1 MSDTGKKI
9 AEIAAQRDAA
19 RDALGAAYDKLFAQK
34 DIYLSNPP
42 PLDPAKLQGYDDGLA
57 ALLQAKADVSAVAAD
72 AIENS
77 ADAKALADQ
86 IDKINTD
93 LKAAANKINGVAGK
107 INEIGA
113 AVKQV
118 TDLVSGALALAA
130 MF

>member
-19 RDALGAAYDKLFAQK
+19 RAALGAAYDKLFAQK
-34 DIYLSNPP
+34 QIYLSNPP
-42 PLDPAKLQGYDDGLA
+42 PLDAAKLQGYDDGLT
-57 ALLQAKADVSAVAAD
+57 ALLQAKSDISASAAD
-72 AIENS
+72 EIENS
-77 ADAKALADQ
+77 AEAKALADQ

-107 INEIGA
+107 ITEIGT
-113 AVKQV
+113 AVQQV
-118 TDLVSGALALAA
+118 TNLVSGALALAA